1 LLREVEGLSLII
13 NQFKVIKI
21 YKKILL
27 AIDGSFHSNN
37 ATEQV
42 LEFQKLWNCK
52 VVIFHSIKHH
62 KLPKALYPDAF
73 LPVKIYCN
81 IEEVSKKAGEVL
93 LEKTKKVFD
102 KSQSPAETRLIED
115 ESPEEYIARIVEKE
129 NFDLV
134 VLGSKGYHSKIKEVL
149 LGTVSTKVTKYAPC
163 DVLVVK

>member
-1 LLREVEGLSLII
+1 M
-13 NQFKVIKI
+13 IKI

-27 AIDGSFHSNN
+27 AIDGSYHSNN

-42 LEFQKLWNCK
+42 LEFQKCWNCN

-62 KLPKALYPDAF
+62 KLPKSLYPDVI
-73 LPVKIYCN
+73 LPVEIYRN
-81 IEEVSKKAGEVL
+81 IEEVSKKAGEIL

-102 KSQSPAETRLIED
+102 KAQFPAETRLIED
-115 ESPEEYIARIVEKE
+115 KSPEEYITHIIGKE

-134 VLGSKGYHSKIKEVL
+134 VLGSKGHHSKIKEVVM
-149 LGTVSTKVTKYAPC
+149 GTVSTKVVKNAPC